1 MKKFLT
7 LSLFLI
13 LPFSSLNAKI
23 NESDKEKLVKCLGLY
38 AAHSFLTQDKL
49 SLENIEHSLGGKK
62 FLIKYLQEN
71 GMDEDEVNKKMIEIT
86 DNIYGQPF
94 DEKGSKDCDTYVYN
108 LIPGSKEKID
118 ELGSNQYYQKYKEVM
133 PDSPK

>member
-1 MKKFLT
+1 M
-7 LSLFLI
+7 
-13 LPFSSLNAKI
+13 
-23 NESDKEKLVKCLGLY
+23 VKCLGLY

-86 DNIYGQPF
+86 DEIYGQPF
-94 DEKGSKDCDTYVYN
+94 DEKGSKDCDTYIYN

-118 ELGSNQYYQKYKEVM
+118 ELGSNQY
-133 PDSPK
+133 

>member
-13 LPFSSLNAKI
+13 LPFSSLNAEI
-23 NESDKEKLVKCLGLY
+23 NDSDKKKLVKCLGLY

-71 GMDEDEVNKKMIEIT
+71 GMDEDKVNKKMIEIT
-86 DNIYGQPF
+86 DEIYGQPF

-118 ELGSNQYYQKYKEVM
+118 ELGSNQY
-133 PDSPK
+133 

>member
-7 LSLFLI
+7 LFLFLI

-23 NESDKEKLVKCLGLY
+23 NDSDKEKLVKCLGLY
-38 AAHSFLTQDKL
+38 TAHSFLTQDKL
-49 SLENIEHSLGGKK
+49 SLENMEHSLGGKK

-71 GMDEDEVNKKMIEIT
+71 GMDEDEINKKMIEIT
-86 DNIYGQPF
+86 DKIYGQPF

-118 ELGSNQYYQKYKEVM
+118 ELGSNQY
-133 PDSPK
+133 

>member
-23 NESDKEKLVKCLGLY
+23 NDSDKEKLVKCLGLY

-49 SLENIEHSLGGKK
+49 SLENIEHSLGGIK

-71 GMDEDEVNKKMIEIT
+71 GMDKDEVNKKMIEIT
-86 DNIYGQPF
+86 DEIYGQPF
-94 DEKGSKDCDTYVYN
+94 DEKGSKNCDLYVYN

-118 ELGSNQYYQKYKEVM
+118 ELGSNQY
-133 PDSPK
+133 

>member
-23 NESDKEKLVKCLGLY
+23 NDSDKEKLVKCLGLY

-71 GMDEDEVNKKMIEIT
+71 GMDKDEVNKKMIEIT
-86 DNIYGQPF
+86 DEIYGQPF
-94 DEKGSKDCDTYVYN
+94 DEKGSKDCDAYVYN

-118 ELGSNQYYQKYKEVM
+118 ELGSNQY
-133 PDSPK
+133 

>member
-13 LPFSSLNAKI
+13 LPFSSLNAEI
-23 NESDKEKLVKCLGLY
+23 NDSDKEKLVKCLGLY

-71 GMDEDEVNKKMIEIT
+71 GMDEDEINKKMIEIT
-86 DNIYGQPF
+86 DEIYGQPF

-108 LIPGSKEKID
+108 LIPGSKEKIH
-118 ELGSNQYYQKYKEVM
+118 ELGSNQY
-133 PDSPK
+133 

>member
-23 NESDKEKLVKCLGLY
+23 NDSDKEKLVKCLGLY

-71 GMDEDEVNKKMIEIT
+71 GIDEDEINKKMIEIT
-86 DNIYGQPF
+86 DKIYGQPF

-108 LIPGSKEKID
+108 LIPDSKEKID
-118 ELGSNQYYQKYKEVM
+118 ELGSNQY
-133 PDSPK
+133 

>member
-13 LPFSSLNAKI
+13 LPFSSLNAEI
-23 NESDKEKLVKCLGLY
+23 NDLDKEKLVKCLGLY

-71 GMDEDEVNKKMIEIT
+71 DMDEDEVNKKMIEIT
-86 DNIYGQPF
+86 DKIYGQPF

-118 ELGSNQYYQKYKEVM
+118 ELGSNQY
-133 PDSPK
+133 

>member
-13 LPFSSLNAKI
+13 LTFSSLNAKI
-23 NESDKEKLVKCLGLY
+23 NDSDKEKLVKCLGLY

-71 GMDEDEVNKKMIEIT
+71 GIDKDEVNKKMIEIT
-86 DNIYGQPF
+86 DEIYGQPF

-118 ELGSNQYYQKYKEVM
+118 ELGSNQY
-133 PDSPK
+133 

>member
-1 MKKFLT
+1 MKKFLI

-23 NESDKEKLVKCLGLY
+23 NDSDKEKLLKCLGLY

-71 GMDEDEVNKKMIEIT
+71 GMDKDEVNKKMIEIT
-86 DNIYGQPF
+86 DEIYGQPF

-118 ELGSNQYYQKYKEVM
+118 ELGSNQY
-133 PDSPK
+133 

>member
-1 MKKFLT
+1 MKKFFT

-13 LPFSSLNAKI
+13 LPFSSLNAEI
-23 NESDKEKLVKCLGLY
+23 NDSDKEKLVKCLGLY

-71 GMDEDEVNKKMIEIT
+71 GMDKDEVNKKMIEIT
-86 DNIYGQPF
+86 DEIYGQPF
-94 DEKGSKDCDTYVYN
+94 DEKVSKDCDTYVYN

-118 ELGSNQYYQKYKEVM
+118 ELGSNQY
-133 PDSPK
+133 

>member
-13 LPFSSLNAKI
+13 LLFSSSNAKI
-23 NESDKEKLVKCLGLY
+23 NDSDKEKLVKCLGLY

-86 DNIYGQPF
+86 DKIYGQPF

-118 ELGSNQYYQKYKEVM
+118 ELGSNQY
-133 PDSPK
+133 

>member
-13 LPFSSLNAKI
+13 LPFSSLNAEI
-23 NESDKEKLVKCLGLY
+23 NDSDKEKLVKCLGLY

-71 GMDEDEVNKKMIEIT
+71 GIDKDEVNKKMIEIT
-86 DNIYGQPF
+86 DEIYGQPF

-118 ELGSNQYYQKYKEVM
+118 ELGSNQY
-133 PDSPK
+133 

>member
-13 LPFSSLNAKI
+13 LPFSFLNAKI
-23 NESDKEKLVKCLGLY
+23 NDSDKEKLVKCLGLY

-71 GMDEDEVNKKMIEIT
+71 GMDEDEINKKMIEIT
-86 DNIYGQPF
+86 DEIYGQPF

-108 LIPGSKEKID
+108 LIPDSKEKIN
-118 ELGSNQYYQKYKEVM
+118 ELGSNQY
-133 PDSPK
+133 

>member
-23 NESDKEKLVKCLGLY
+23 NDSDKEKLVKCLGLY

-71 GMDEDEVNKKMIEIT
+71 GMDKDEVNKKMMEIT
-86 DNIYGQPF
+86 DEIYGQPF

-118 ELGSNQYYQKYKEVM
+118 ELGSNQY
-133 PDSPK
+133 